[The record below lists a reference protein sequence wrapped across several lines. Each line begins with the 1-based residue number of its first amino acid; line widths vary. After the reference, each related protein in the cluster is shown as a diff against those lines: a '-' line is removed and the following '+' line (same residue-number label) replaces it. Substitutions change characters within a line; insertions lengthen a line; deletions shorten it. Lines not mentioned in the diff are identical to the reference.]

1 MPKVAIYEYG
11 DPLLLENDVRT
22 ARKCSDMLLE
32 SQATHQ
38 KLALE
43 DFLDGAIFQ
52 LHAAHRA

>member
-11 DPLLLENDVRT
+11 NPLLLENDVWT
-22 ARKCSDMLLE
+22 ARKRSDVFLE

-43 DFLDGAIFQ
+43 DFLDGTIFQ
-52 LHAAHRA
+52 LHASHRA